1 MPQLR
6 LILVTGLL
14 LAVVQ
19 RPAQGQEKLE
29 PEALLDLSVEQLM
42 HIPVTTASRT
52 ECALVN
58 TPAAVF
64 VITAEDLR
72 RAGVRSLPEA
82 MRLAPG
88 TQVAR
93 IESDKWAVSSR
104 GFDGRFAR
112 QMQVLVDGRSVY
124 SSLFSGT
131 EWEMLNIPIDEVER
145 IEVIRGPG
153 GAAWGSNAVSGVIN
167 IITKPAQPKTSTR
180 LTLAAGTE
188 ERGYGLLQPKFRSC
202 PLV

>member
-104 GFDGRFAR
+104 GFDGRLAR

-131 EWEMLNIPIDEVER
+131 EWKMLNIPIDEVER

-188 ERGYGLLQPKFRSC
+188 ERGYGRLQPKFRSC